1 MLQFLLRLGTAT
13 SFLGSSKY
21 YLYICVMT
29 KKIYKN
35 QTHKMDILKRLLY
48 ALLYPL
54 FFILG
59 LIEFLVKLILTM
71 PIIWIIKGY
80 TPNYDEE
87 EDWLFYRLG
96 DYFKRKLVDK

>member
-1 MLQFLLRLGTAT
+1 
-13 SFLGSSKY
+13 
-21 YLYICVMT
+21 MT
-29 KKIYKN
+29 KKLYKN

-59 LIEFLVKLILTM
+59 LIELFLKILTAPLIL
-71 PIIWIIKGY
+71 IIKGSE
-80 TPNYDEE
+80 PNYDEE

-96 DYFKRKLVDK
+96 GYFKRKLVDK

>member
-1 MLQFLLRLGTAT
+1 
-13 SFLGSSKY
+13 
-21 YLYICVMT
+21 MT
-29 KKIYKN
+29 KKLYKN
-35 QTHKMDILKRLLY
+35 QIHKMDILKRLLY

-59 LIEFLVKLILTM
+59 LIELLLKILTA

-80 TPNYDEE
+80 APNYDEE

-96 DYFKRKLVDK
+96 GYFKRKLVDK

>member
-1 MLQFLLRLGTAT
+1 
-13 SFLGSSKY
+13 
-21 YLYICVMT
+21 MT
-29 KKIYKN
+29 KKLYKN

-59 LIEFLVKLILTM
+59 LIELLLKILTA
-71 PIIWIIKGY
+71 PIIWVLKGY
-80 TPNYDEE
+80 APNYDEE

-96 DYFKRKLVDK
+96 GYFKRKLVDK

>member
-1 MLQFLLRLGTAT
+1 
-13 SFLGSSKY
+13 
-21 YLYICVMT
+21 MT
-29 KKIYKN
+29 KKLYKN
-35 QTHKMDILKRLLY
+35 QIHKMDILKRLLY

-59 LIEFLVKLILTM
+59 LIELLLKILTA

-80 TPNYDEE
+80 APNCDEE

>member
-1 MLQFLLRLGTAT
+1 
-13 SFLGSSKY
+13 
-21 YLYICVMT
+21 MT
-29 KKIYKN
+29 KKLYKN

-59 LIEFLVKLILTM
+59 LIEFFLKILTA
-71 PIIWIIKGY
+71 PIIWILKGY
-80 TPNYDEE
+80 APNYDEE

-96 DYFKRKLVDK
+96 GYFKRKLVDK

>member
-1 MLQFLLRLGTAT
+1 
-13 SFLGSSKY
+13 
-21 YLYICVMT
+21 MT
-29 KKIYKN
+29 KKLYKN

-59 LIEFLVKLILTM
+59 LIELLLKILTA

-80 TPNYDEE
+80 APNCDKE

>member
-1 MLQFLLRLGTAT
+1 
-13 SFLGSSKY
+13 
-21 YLYICVMT
+21 MT
-29 KKIYKN
+29 KKLYKN

-59 LIEFLVKLILTM
+59 LIELLLKILTA

-80 TPNYDEE
+80 APNYDDE
-87 EDWLFYRLG
+87 EDWLYYRLG
-96 DYFKRKLVDK
+96 GYFKRKLVDK

>member
-1 MLQFLLRLGTAT
+1 
-13 SFLGSSKY
+13 
-21 YLYICVMT
+21 MT
-29 KKIYKN
+29 KKLYKN
-35 QTHKMDILKRLLY
+35 QIHKMDILKRLLY

-59 LIEFLVKLILTM
+59 LIELLLKILTM

-80 TPNYDEE
+80 APNYDEE

-96 DYFKRKLVDK
+96 GYFKRKLVDK

>member
-1 MLQFLLRLGTAT
+1 
-13 SFLGSSKY
+13 
-21 YLYICVMT
+21 MT
-29 KKIYKN
+29 KKLYKN

-59 LIEFLVKLILTM
+59 LIELFLKILTA
-71 PIIWIIKGY
+71 PIILIIKGY
-80 TPNYDEE
+80 EPNYDDE

>member
-1 MLQFLLRLGTAT
+1 
-13 SFLGSSKY
+13 
-21 YLYICVMT
+21 MT
-29 KKIYKN
+29 KKQYKN
-35 QTHKMDILKRLLY
+35 QIHKMDILKRLLY

-59 LIEFLVKLILTM
+59 LIELLLKILTA

-80 TPNYDEE
+80 APNYDEE

-96 DYFKRKLVDK
+96 GYFKRKLVDK

>member
-1 MLQFLLRLGTAT
+1 
-13 SFLGSSKY
+13 
-21 YLYICVMT
+21 MT
-29 KKIYKN
+29 KKLYKN

-59 LIEFLVKLILTM
+59 LIELFLKILTA

-80 TPNYDEE
+80 APNYDDE
-87 EDWLFYRLG
+87 EDWLFYRIG
-96 DYFKRKLVDK
+96 GYFKRKLVDK

>member
-1 MLQFLLRLGTAT
+1 
-13 SFLGSSKY
+13 
-21 YLYICVMT
+21 MT
-29 KKIYKN
+29 KKLYKN

-59 LIEFLVKLILTM
+59 LIELLLKILTM

-80 TPNYDEE
+80 APNYDEE

-96 DYFKRKLVDK
+96 GYFKRKLVDK

>member
-1 MLQFLLRLGTAT
+1 
-13 SFLGSSKY
+13 
-21 YLYICVMT
+21 MT
-29 KKIYKN
+29 KKLYKN

-59 LIEFLVKLILTM
+59 LIELLLKILTA

-80 TPNYDEE
+80 EPNYDDEE
-87 EDWLFYRLG
+87 YWLFYRIG

>member
-1 MLQFLLRLGTAT
+1 
-13 SFLGSSKY
+13 
-21 YLYICVMT
+21 MT
-29 KKIYKN
+29 KKLYKN

-59 LIEFLVKLILTM
+59 LIELLLKILTA

-80 TPNYDEE
+80 APNCDEE

>member
-1 MLQFLLRLGTAT
+1 
-13 SFLGSSKY
+13 
-21 YLYICVMT
+21 MT
-29 KKIYKN
+29 KKQYKN

-59 LIEFLVKLILTM
+59 LIELFLKILTA

-80 TPNYDEE
+80 APNCDEE

>member
-1 MLQFLLRLGTAT
+1 
-13 SFLGSSKY
+13 
-21 YLYICVMT
+21 MT
-29 KKIYKN
+29 KKLYKN

-48 ALLYPL
+48 VLLYPL

-59 LIEFLVKLILTM
+59 LIELFLKILTA

-80 TPNYDEE
+80 APNYDDE

-96 DYFKRKLVDK
+96 GYFKRKLVDK